1 MSTVKIVIVVEGGLV
16 QSIYADRKD
25 VEVVI
30 LDGDTEGVSKDELTE
45 VEHCDGCKIEWIVSS
60 DEVLLDHKF
69 VQKVHDQYN
78 TQGGDRDTTG
88 TD

>member
-30 LDGDTEGVSKDELTE
+30 LDGDTEGQDE
-45 VEHCDGCKIEWIVSS
+45 VEIVQHGDGCFCEWIMSS
-60 DEVLLDHKF
+60 EEALLDPKF

-78 TQGGDRDTTG
+78 AQGGE
-88 TD
+88 